1 MEDGN
6 LTLMESKIL
15 NAIDDGTL
23 TKEKL
28 EKGVC
33 TLIEIELEQNERPA
47 NMEMIS
53 DCESLLEKMHQMRYT
68 SHSQESEKAVR
79 LRLDK
84 RMKRWA
90 TMQHTLRVVAVVVVI
105 FTIGIL
111 NDQVR
116 NKRSLEGKSTT
127 DEQQYIETGNREIT
141 GAFMQSSQADVQ
153 NSILSSN
160 EINEIIDVLGFQPEV
175 PTWLPKGWKPDR
187 YYVSNSRYAASVKLQ
202 YSKQNTDYLVKYSE
216 TLYGDIDSANVAF
229 EQSEKGSEYSVN
241 GKNIYISENVDVPI
255 AIWIVEKKC
264 YSLSGPLTKQEILEI
279 IDSLQ
284 EVNVQ

>member
-53 DCESLLEKMHQMRYT
+53 DCESLLEKMHQMHYT
-68 SHSQESEKAVR
+68 SHAQESEKAVR
-79 LRLDK
+79 SRLAK
-84 RMKRWA
+84 RMKWQT
-90 TMQHTLRVVAVVVVI
+90 TMQHTLRVAAVVVAI
-105 FTIGIL
+105 FAIGFAT
-111 NDQVR
+111 DQVR
-116 NKRSLEGKSTT
+116 NKCSLEGKSTT
-127 DEQQYIETGNREIT
+127 DEQQYIVTGNREIT

-160 EINEIIDVLGFQPEV
+160 EMNEIINALGFRPKV
-175 PTWLPKGWKPDR
+175 PTWLPAGWQPDR

-202 YSKQNTDYLVKYSE
+202 YSKPGADYFVRYSE
-216 TLYGDIDSANVAF
+216 TSYGDIESANVAF
-229 EQSEKGSEYSVN
+229 EQSKKGDEYIIS
-241 GKNIYISENVDVPI
+241 GKNVYISTNIDAQI
-255 AIWIVEKKC
+255 AVWIVGERY